1 MHYILNTFFAWCKGC
16 IFNLMNISAYLCL
29 YYLTCNMLVYAKHA
43 RNKCWVIWRNKH
55 DKILFILILINSSV
69 ISSQHWQA
77 ENSCS
82 VYRIWRRRCPRARF
96 PDGLSS
102 VLPVTVLSDQRR
114 CICSSPSAHTSVNS
128 FGTLPARLRMTTFAI
143 HFDKSSLVGTLH
155 EASLTRCWCAL
166 TRHGQWPILATQ
178 VPGT

>member
-43 RNKCWVIWRNKH
+43 RNKMLIYLKMKKWFNT
-55 DKILFILILINSSV
+55 FILILINWSV
-69 ISSQHWQA
+69 ILSQRWQA

-82 VYRIWRRRCPRARF
+82 VYIIWRRRCPRAQF
-96 PDGLSS
+96 SGGLSS
-102 VLPVTVLSDQRR
+102 VLPATILSDQRR

-128 FGTLPARLRMTTFAI
+128 IGTLPARLRVTTFAI
-143 HFDKSSLVGTLH
+143 HFDTSAADK
-155 EASLTRCWCAL
+155 CW
-166 TRHGQWPILATQ
+166 I
-178 VPGT
+178 